1 MALGKDLAEI
11 REELGVDINV
21 IQGRTKLSLEIIS
34 KIESDAIFNS
44 DIYNDAYKRN
54 FVRSYARALKIKEAT
69 IVRALNAMDKGTY
82 DHSMVKDV
90 GASNPTDFFAKEEE
104 KHHLEADS
112 TPKKA
117 LIRTE
122 LNYDAKTKI
131 EATKKTLINSEAKEV
146 IDLPTTSNKAT
157 EPSNSTDSKKINP
170 SDNPQASEST
180 TEKSQVSASVSN
192 QEKPSPTGKAE
203 SDMDSSDYSESL
215 SNNPKKTPKTKKQ
228 RSVNRTASPT
238 EKSDNVNWA
247 QMGKQ
252 FSKQQDSKS
261 SVLFIAVLAVIT
273 VSLLLFGFLYRSS
286 ISSWFTDFFDSNSVI
301 AEETTNLN
309 SGNNITA
316 DSLEGSNLIGNP
328 DNSTNSN
335 QNSEISE
342 TSAIDE
348 NQNASAVILNTEET
362 ALLDSTTLQNL
373 AQFPDTLQIVVY
385 AAYDKLEPVRIG
397 SDLRES
403 VYPIWVEQGEAYY
416 FDFNQEITIRGQL
429 RRMLILFNNNVIEA
443 PLQRF
448 AGVQAN
454 TVRLTR
460 IRLAASEF
468 EEKQELVLPNGVS
481 EPDTIIY
488 AINF

>member
-1 MALGKDLAEI
+1 
-11 REELGVDINV
+11 
-21 IQGRTKLSLEIIS
+21 
-34 KIESDAIFNS
+34 
-44 DIYNDAYKRN
+44 
-54 FVRSYARALKIKEAT
+54 
-69 IVRALNAMDKGTY
+69 
-82 DHSMVKDV
+82 
-90 GASNPTDFFAKEEE
+90 
-104 KHHLEADS
+104 
-112 TPKKA
+112 
-117 LIRTE
+117 
-122 LNYDAKTKI
+122 
-131 EATKKTLINSEAKEV
+131 
-146 IDLPTTSNKAT
+146 
-157 EPSNSTDSKKINP
+157 
-170 SDNPQASEST
+170 
-180 TEKSQVSASVSN
+180 
-192 QEKPSPTGKAE
+192 
-203 SDMDSSDYSESL
+203 MDSSDYSESL
-215 SNNPKKTPKTKKQ
+215 SNNPKKTSKTKKQ
-228 RSVNRTASPT
+228 RSVNQTASPT

>member
-1 MALGKDLAEI
+1 MALGKDLAQI
-11 REELGVDINV
+11 RENQGVDINL

-44 DIYNDAYKRN
+44 EIYNDAYKRN
-54 FVRSYARALKIKEAT
+54 FVRSYARALKIKETT
-69 IVRALNAMDKGTY
+69 ILQALDAMEEGTY
-82 DHSMVKDV
+82 DHSIFKEV
-90 GASNPTDFFAKEEE
+90 GASNPTDSFSKTEG
-104 KHHLEADS
+104 KHHLEEDS

-131 EATKKTLINSEAKEV
+131 EATKKTLTNSETKEV

-157 EPSNSTDSKKINP
+157 EPLSSTDSKKKNP

-180 TEKSQVSASVSN
+180 TEKSKIAASLSN
-192 QEKPSPTGKAE
+192 QEKPSPTDKAE
-203 SDMDSSDYSESL
+203 SDIDSSDYSENL
-215 SNNPKKTPKTKKQ
+215 SSNPKKAPKTKNQ
-228 RSVNRTASPT
+228 RSVNRTAPST
-238 EKSDNVNWA
+238 ESSDNVNWA

-261 SVLFIAVLAVIT
+261 SVVFITVLAVIT

-301 AEETTNLN
+301 AEEITNLN
-309 SGNNITA
+309 SGSNITA
-316 DSLEGSNLIGNP
+316 DSLEGGNIIDNP

-335 QNSEISE
+335 QNSEIFE
-342 TSAIDE
+342 TSAMDE
-348 NQNASAVILNTEET
+348 DQNTSAILTNEET

-385 AAYDKLEPVRIG
+385 AAYDKLEPIRIG

-403 VYPIWVEQGEAYY
+403 VYPIWIEQGEAYY

-443 PLQRF
+443 PLERF

-460 IRLAASEF
+460 ISLAAAEF

-481 EPDTIIY
+481 KPDTIIY

>member
-1 MALGKDLAEI
+1 M
-11 REELGVDINV
+11 
-21 IQGRTKLSLEIIS
+21 
-34 KIESDAIFNS
+34 
-44 DIYNDAYKRN
+44 
-54 FVRSYARALKIKEAT
+54 
-69 IVRALNAMDKGTY
+69 
-82 DHSMVKDV
+82 
-90 GASNPTDFFAKEEE
+90 
-104 KHHLEADS
+104 
-112 TPKKA
+112 
-117 LIRTE
+117 
-122 LNYDAKTKI
+122 
-131 EATKKTLINSEAKEV
+131 
-146 IDLPTTSNKAT
+146 
-157 EPSNSTDSKKINP
+157 
-170 SDNPQASEST
+170 
-180 TEKSQVSASVSN
+180 
-192 QEKPSPTGKAE
+192 
-203 SDMDSSDYSESL
+203 
-215 SNNPKKTPKTKKQ
+215 
-228 RSVNRTASPT
+228 
-238 EKSDNVNWA
+238 
-247 QMGKQ
+247 
-252 FSKQQDSKS
+252 
-261 SVLFIAVLAVIT
+261 
-273 VSLLLFGFLYRSS
+273 
-286 ISSWFTDFFDSNSVI
+286 
-301 AEETTNLN
+301 
-309 SGNNITA
+309 
-316 DSLEGSNLIGNP
+316 EGSNLIGNP

-373 AQFPDTLQIVVY
+373 AQFPDTLQIAVY

>member
-90 GASNPTDFFAKEEE
+90 GASNPTDSFDKEEG
-104 KHHLEADS
+104 KHHLEEDS

-192 QEKPSPTGKAE
+192 QEKPSPTGKVE

-335 QNSEISE
+335 QNSDIS
-342 TSAIDE
+342 
-348 NQNASAVILNTEET
+348 
-362 ALLDSTTLQNL
+362 
-373 AQFPDTLQIVVY
+373 
-385 AAYDKLEPVRIG
+385 
-397 SDLRES
+397 
-403 VYPIWVEQGEAYY
+403 
-416 FDFNQEITIRGQL
+416 
-429 RRMLILFNNNVIEA
+429 
-443 PLQRF
+443 
-448 AGVQAN
+448 
-454 TVRLTR
+454 
-460 IRLAASEF
+460 
-468 EEKQELVLPNGVS
+468 
-481 EPDTIIY
+481 
-488 AINF
+488 

>member
-44 DIYNDAYKRN
+44 EIYNDAYKRN

-82 DHSMVKDV
+82 DHSIFKEV
-90 GASNPTDFFAKEEE
+90 GAGNPTDSFAKEEE
-104 KHHLEADS
+104 KQHLEEDS

-146 IDLPTTSNKAT
+146 IDLQTTSNKAT
-157 EPSNSTDSKKINP
+157 EPLNSTDSKKINT

-180 TEKSQVSASVSN
+180 TEKSKIAASLSN
-192 QEKPSPTGKAE
+192 QEKPSPTDKAE
-203 SDMDSSDYSESL
+203 SDIDSSDYSENL
-215 SNNPKKTPKTKKQ
+215 SNNPKKAPKSKNQ
-228 RSVNRTASPT
+228 RSVNRTASST
-238 EKSDNVNWA
+238 ESSDNVNWA

-261 SVLFIAVLAVIT
+261 SVVFIAVLAVIT

-301 AEETTNLN
+301 AEKTTNLN

-316 DSLEGSNLIGNP
+316 DSLEGGNLIDNP
-328 DNSTNSN
+328 NNSTNSN

-342 TSAIDE
+342 TSTMDE
-348 NQNASAVILNTEET
+348 NQNTSAILTTEET

-403 VYPIWVEQGEAYY
+403 VYPIWIEQGEAYY

-443 PLQRF
+443 PLERF

-460 IRLAASEF
+460 TRLASSEF
-468 EEKQELVLPNGVS
+468 EVKQELVLPNGVS

>member
-44 DIYNDAYKRN
+44 EIYNDAYKRN
-54 FVRSYARALKIKEAT
+54 FVRSYARALKIKETT
-69 IVRALNAMDKGTY
+69 ILQALDAMEEGTY
-82 DHSMVKDV
+82 DNSIFKEI
-90 GASNPTDFFAKEEE
+90 GASNPTDSFSKTEGR
-104 KHHLEADS
+104 HHLEEDS

-131 EATKKTLINSEAKEV
+131 EATKKTLTNSETKEV
-146 IDLPTTSNKAT
+146 IDLPTTTNKAT
-157 EPSNSTDSKKINP
+157 EPLSSTDSKKINP
-170 SDNPQASEST
+170 SDNPQTSEST
-180 TEKSQVSASVSN
+180 TEKSKISASLSN
-192 QEKPSPTGKAE
+192 QEKPSPTDNAE
-203 SDMDSSDYSESL
+203 SDIDSSDYSENL
-215 SNNPKKTPKTKKQ
+215 SNNPKKGPKTKNQ

-238 EKSDNVNWA
+238 ESSDNVNWA

-261 SVLFIAVLAVIT
+261 SVVFITVLAVIT

-301 AEETTNLN
+301 TEEITNLN
-309 SGNNITA
+309 SGSNITA
-316 DSLEGSNLIGNP
+316 DSLEGGNLIDNP

-342 TSAIDE
+342 TSTKDE
-348 NQNASAVILNTEET
+348 NQNTSAILTTEET

-403 VYPIWVEQGEAYY
+403 VYPIWIEQGEAYY

-443 PLQRF
+443 PLERF

-460 IRLAASEF
+460 IRLAAAEF
-468 EEKQELVLPNGVS
+468 EEKQELVLPNGVT

>member
-1 MALGKDLAEI
+1 MM
-11 REELGVDINV
+11 
-21 IQGRTKLSLEIIS
+21 
-34 KIESDAIFNS
+34 
-44 DIYNDAYKRN
+44 
-54 FVRSYARALKIKEAT
+54 LKQ
-69 IVRALNAMDKGTY
+69 RLR
-82 DHSMVKDV
+82 
-90 GASNPTDFFAKEEE
+90 
-104 KHHLEADS
+104 LQ
-112 TPKKA
+112 
-117 LIRTE
+117 
-122 LNYDAKTKI
+122 
-131 EATKKTLINSEAKEV
+131 KTLTNSETKEV

-157 EPSNSTDSKKINP
+157 EPLSSTDSKKINP

-180 TEKSQVSASVSN
+180 TEKSKISASLSN
-192 QEKPSPTGKAE
+192 QEKPSPTDKAE
-203 SDMDSSDYSESL
+203 SDIDSSDYSENL
-215 SNNPKKTPKTKKQ
+215 SNNPKKDPKTKNQ
-228 RSVNRTASPT
+228 RSVNRTASST
-238 EKSDNVNWA
+238 ESSDNVNWA

-261 SVLFIAVLAVIT
+261 SVVFITVLSVIT

-286 ISSWFTDFFDSNSVI
+286 ISIWFTDFFDSNSII
-301 AEETTNLN
+301 AEEITNLN
-309 SGNNITA
+309 SDSNITA
-316 DSLEGSNLIGNP
+316 DSLEGSNLIDNP

-342 TSAIDE
+342 TSTMDE
-348 NQNASAVILNTEET
+348 NQNTSAILTTEET

-403 VYPIWVEQGEAYY
+403 VYPIWIEQGEAYY

-443 PLQRF
+443 PLERF

-460 IRLAASEF
+460 IRLAAAEF

-481 EPDTIIY
+481 EPDTITY

>member
-1 MALGKDLAEI
+1 M
-11 REELGVDINV
+11 
-21 IQGRTKLSLEIIS
+21 
-34 KIESDAIFNS
+34 
-44 DIYNDAYKRN
+44 
-54 FVRSYARALKIKEAT
+54 
-69 IVRALNAMDKGTY
+69 
-82 DHSMVKDV
+82 
-90 GASNPTDFFAKEEE
+90 
-104 KHHLEADS
+104 
-112 TPKKA
+112 
-117 LIRTE
+117 
-122 LNYDAKTKI
+122 
-131 EATKKTLINSEAKEV
+131 
-146 IDLPTTSNKAT
+146 
-157 EPSNSTDSKKINP
+157 
-170 SDNPQASEST
+170 
-180 TEKSQVSASVSN
+180 
-192 QEKPSPTGKAE
+192 
-203 SDMDSSDYSESL
+203 
-215 SNNPKKTPKTKKQ
+215 
-228 RSVNRTASPT
+228 
-238 EKSDNVNWA
+238 
-247 QMGKQ
+247 
-252 FSKQQDSKS
+252 
-261 SVLFIAVLAVIT
+261 
-273 VSLLLFGFLYRSS
+273 LLFGFLYRSS

>member
-44 DIYNDAYKRN
+44 EIYNDAYKRN
-54 FVRSYARALKIKEAT
+54 FVRSYARALKIKETT
-69 IVRALNAMDKGTY
+69 ILQALDAMEEGTY
-82 DHSMVKDV
+82 DNSIFKEV
-90 GASNPTDFFAKEEE
+90 GASNPTDSFSKTEG
-104 KHHLEADS
+104 KHHLEEDS

-131 EATKKTLINSEAKEV
+131 EATKKTLTNSETKEV

-157 EPSNSTDSKKINP
+157 EPLSSTDSKKINP
-170 SDNPQASEST
+170 SDNPQTSEST
-180 TEKSQVSASVSN
+180 TEKSKIAASLSN
-192 QEKPSPTGKAE
+192 QEKPSPTDKAE
-203 SDMDSSDYSESL
+203 SDIDSSDYSENL
-215 SNNPKKTPKTKKQ
+215 SNNPKKHPKTKNQ

-238 EKSDNVNWA
+238 ESSDNVNWA

-261 SVLFIAVLAVIT
+261 SVVFITVLAVIT

-301 AEETTNLN
+301 TEEITNLN
-309 SGNNITA
+309 SGSNITA
-316 DSLEGSNLIGNP
+316 DSLEGGNLIDNP
-328 DNSTNSN
+328 DNSINSN

-342 TSAIDE
+342 TSTIDE
-348 NQNASAVILNTEET
+348 NQNTSAILTTEET

-373 AQFPDTLQIVVY
+373 AEFPDTLQIVVY

-403 VYPIWVEQGEAYY
+403 VYPIWIEQGEAYY

-443 PLQRF
+443 PLERF

-460 IRLAASEF
+460 IRLAAAEF

>member
-1 MALGKDLAEI
+1 
-11 REELGVDINV
+11 
-21 IQGRTKLSLEIIS
+21 
-34 KIESDAIFNS
+34 
-44 DIYNDAYKRN
+44 
-54 FVRSYARALKIKEAT
+54 
-69 IVRALNAMDKGTY
+69 
-82 DHSMVKDV
+82 
-90 GASNPTDFFAKEEE
+90 
-104 KHHLEADS
+104 
-112 TPKKA
+112 
-117 LIRTE
+117 
-122 LNYDAKTKI
+122 
-131 EATKKTLINSEAKEV
+131 
-146 IDLPTTSNKAT
+146 
-157 EPSNSTDSKKINP
+157 
-170 SDNPQASEST
+170 
-180 TEKSQVSASVSN
+180 
-192 QEKPSPTGKAE
+192 
-203 SDMDSSDYSESL
+203 MDSSDYSESL